1 MYYWWKGTGK
11 STILEALRYA
21 FGKKATE
28 SIRKQSD
35 DILQNVFKNG
45 SKISLL
51 VYSVTSDKKYLIE
64 ATYNEKPVVREFDTR
79 NIIPDFPSSS
89 VMPSIDIY
97 GQKEIYELSND
108 NKFQFSLLE
117 RFYGDDIKALE
128 SEVKWVASKL
138 TSNKSDI
145 LKVRKQS
152 LETEDMVNQLPSLKQ
167 RLESLKILELKKI
180 LKTKILMKKKET
192 LGRYRDYY

>member
-1 MYYWWKGTGK
+1 MEGLRQAFLDPESRINHAEEYKPESFSKIIEMKVEGGYLNGLEVHFNDNLNCIIGGKGTGK

-97 GQKEIYELSND
+97 GQKRFMN
-108 NKFQFSLLE
+108 FQMTINFNFLCLNGFME
-117 RFYGDDIKALE
+117 
-128 SEVKWVASKL
+128 
-138 TSNKSDI
+138 TI
-145 LKVRKQS
+145 LR
-152 LETEDMVNQLPSLKQ
+152 
-167 RLESLKILELKKI
+167 R
-180 LKTKILMKKKET
+180 
-192 LGRYRDYY
+192 